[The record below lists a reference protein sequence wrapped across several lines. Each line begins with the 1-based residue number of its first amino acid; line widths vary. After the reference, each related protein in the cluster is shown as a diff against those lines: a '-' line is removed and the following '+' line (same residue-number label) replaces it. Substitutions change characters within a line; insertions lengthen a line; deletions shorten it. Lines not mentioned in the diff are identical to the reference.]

1 VAFDPV
7 GNIRAAETL
16 GTKVRIASTAQECI
30 EQADVVVVATPWPAF
45 HGIPA
50 DRWARE
56 RSPRVVIDCWRL
68 LSHLDASSG
77 IVYLPLGTGEFERI
91 QLHRQAV

>member
-1 VAFDPV
+1 
-7 GNIRAAETL
+7 
-16 GTKVRIASTAQECI
+16 
-30 EQADVVVVATPWPAF
+30 
-45 HGIPA
+45 
-50 DRWARE
+50 
-56 RSPRVVIDCWRL
+56 VIDCWRL